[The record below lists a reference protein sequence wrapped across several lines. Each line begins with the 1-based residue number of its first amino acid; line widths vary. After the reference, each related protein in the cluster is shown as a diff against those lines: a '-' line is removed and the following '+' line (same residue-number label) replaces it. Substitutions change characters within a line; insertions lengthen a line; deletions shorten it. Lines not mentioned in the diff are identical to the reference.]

1 MVLLG
6 LDISEW
12 KYILDRE
19 GNTWGKGTEI
29 SPAVRA
35 HRCVRCI
42 GLARLGLARISLCA
56 RLLDSHLDHLIHCE
70 GIEEEHNLFCGDC
83 RSVWAPKGGAG
94 WTNNDN
100 NGDSNICNSTLQEV
114 MRSKERLTGLV
125 RTSHGQSGHC

>member
-12 KYILDRE
+12 KYILDPE
-19 GNTWGKGTEI
+19 GNTWGKGIEI
-29 SPAVRA
+29 SPVVRA

-42 GLARLGLARISLCA
+42 GLARLSLARISLCA

>member
-12 KYILDRE
+12 KYILDPE

-29 SPAVRA
+29 SPVVRA

-42 GLARLGLARISLCA
+42 GLARLSLARISLCA

-83 RSVWAPKGGAG
+83 RSMWAPKGGAG
-94 WTNNDN
+94 WTNNGN